1 MTTKPSGQQ
10 PALTPLAHGAL
21 NHCFGCG
28 LDNPTG
34 LRLRFFTDADQNIV
48 CRVRLA
54 GRFAGPPGHA
64 HGGIIATLLDEAMS
78 KANRARGIV
87 AMTRA
92 LDVQYL
98 KPVPL
103 GQTLM
108 LTARHVGAT
117 GRRHHTEAAL
127 ADAAGRTLATATAV
141 FVTIPPDLLHRL
153 QSALPDQKKK
163 RGRYSTSRRP
173 R

>member
-1 MTTKPSGQQ
+1 
-10 PALTPLAHGAL
+10 LAHGAL

-34 LRLRFFTDADQNIV
+34 LRLRFYVNGDQNIV

-78 KANRARGIV
+78 KVNRARGVV

-103 GQTLM
+103 GEPLV
-108 LTARHVGAT
+108 LTARHVSAA
-117 GRRHHTEAAL
+117 GRRHHVAAVL
-127 ADAAGRTLATATAV
+127 SDAAGQPLATGTGV
-141 FVTIPPDLLHRL
+141 FVTVPPELLHRL
-153 QSALPDQKKK
+153 QSIPQRERGK
-163 RGRYSTSRRP
+163 RGRKASGSRP